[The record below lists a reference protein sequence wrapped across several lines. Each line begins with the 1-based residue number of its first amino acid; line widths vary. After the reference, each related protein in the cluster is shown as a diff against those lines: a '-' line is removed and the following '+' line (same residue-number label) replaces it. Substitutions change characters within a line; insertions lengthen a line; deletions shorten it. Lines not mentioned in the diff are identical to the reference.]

1 MFSVTKGIL
10 MAFLVLVFGG
20 NAAVAGMIEFK
31 AGLQGTV
38 LRKPV
43 KSMKEMR
50 YEGIVRQRLD
60 ISCGTAALATVLK
73 YYYGQDVS
81 EEDVIADILNH
92 GDREQIAQKGFS
104 MLDLKRYTE
113 RMGGFRAEGYR
124 VSFDSLKKL
133 KLPSIVLLNLRGFN
147 HFVVLRGVRGDRVFI
162 SDPIIGRRT
171 INAGEFTDGWN
182 GIVLL
187 VLGKEQQFGN
197 GDYFGKLQD
206 LGVSKEEIWRIKD
219 KYVGAPMLSAPFEIK
234 NF

>member
-1 MFSVTKGIL
+1 MAWVAKGIL
-10 MAFLVLVFGG
+10 GVLLVLVVAT
-20 NAAVAGMIEFK
+20 NTAVAGVIEFK
-31 AGLQGTV
+31 AGRQGTV
-38 LRKPV
+38 LRKQV
-43 KSMKEMR
+43 KSMKELR

-92 GDREQIAQKGFS
+92 GDREQIAEKGFS
-104 MLDLKRYTE
+104 MLDLKHYTE

-124 VSFDSLKKL
+124 VPFDSLKKL
-133 KLPSIVLLNLRGFN
+133 KLPAIVLLNLKGFN

-162 SDPIIGRRT
+162 SDPIIGRRA
-171 INAGEFTDGWN
+171 IDAGEFTAGWN

-187 VLGKEQQFGN
+187 VLGKEQQLGN

-206 LGVSKEEIWRIKD
+206 LGVSKDEIWRIRD
-219 KYVGAPMLSAPFEIK
+219 KYVGAPMLSVPFEMK